1 MQYTEAA
8 RKSGKLYSNTLYCIA
23 EKEAWRVEFGLQ
35 YTGVYCN
42 RGGWVGLELYC
53 NIVIVLQARR
63 LGWLVVSQYSN
74 GVLWLGK
81 GLLGESRYK
90 ICIVTEAASLAG
102 RAGWAQAGARA
113 LGGTAQGYAGR
124 SGRARQRRWGAARG
138 EEAGARGSR
147 RTDSRSARGSRRTDA
162 LSARSNRRTGARG
175 TGAGRATWACC

>member
-8 RKSGKLYSNTLYCIA
+8 RKSGKLYCNTLYCIT

-35 YTGVYCN
+35 YIGVYCN

-53 NIVIVLQARR
+53 NTVIVLQAGR
-63 LGWLVVSQYSN
+63 LGWLVVSQYSK

-102 RAGWAQAGARA
+102 CAGWAQAGA
-113 LGGTAQGYAGR
+113 GR
-124 SGRARQRRWGAARG
+124 RRARAERG
-138 EEAGARGSR
+138 EEAGARGGR
-147 RTDSRSARGSRRTDA
+147 RTSAQRAAWAGCWAMGCALGA
-162 LSARSNRRTGARG
+162 LSLFLTRFDSVMFLSQFLDIVREPGS
-175 TGAGRATWACC
+175 